1 MACGM
6 LATAAFMGG
15 CSGDDGAEGPAGPTG
30 PAGPAGPEGPE
41 GPAAPVIALESCGVC
56 HDSGAFVA
64 AKVAHAVTGQA
75 TVSNVQFAVDPLNPA
90 DLLVSYN
97 LTVDGQNPTDFVVLR
112 TDYKISGGIRSDAG
126 ANAPAYDP
134 VLGSYTITIPG
145 GVAAAGAGSR
155 YFLRVSNGTS
165 NSGVHAIVSG
175 DYPAPAYADVV
186 SDQSCVNCHGP
197 GGVAP
202 HPTFGYPA
210 MVPSQCVVCHEGVT
224 DGTAPAYENFFP
236 ASYYGFFDLIHG
248 IHNSHNMPSGHYEFN
263 EETIFSVTYPTYMNN
278 CSVCHDDTST
288 LAAANG
294 MTVSG
299 ANCFSCHES
308 MEAFP
313 DAPSFHAPY
322 DETTDC
328 ASACHNPAGTAP
340 LLADVTDFHN
350 GSLTERSG
358 IIWDGVDTS
367 VTEGAKFDWQITGVV
382 DDGTNL
388 AISWTASY
396 DGVGVNPCNAT
407 VGPGAPVFDGDDAG
421 NLSMLRSY
429 AQGDDFILGQSTS
442 APGQANAVNLDTT
455 NTVCAGNV
463 ATTTIPVDA
472 VDATVGRVAL
482 QGKPRVVSVADATA
496 TMQVRAK
503 TPTYD
508 WLVGS
513 GDAATPRRSIVDTTG
528 KCLKCHVGSLY
539 QHGGN
544 RVDNIDMCIL
554 CHNSAS
560 NEKNVRVDYGVDPSE
575 AYDGEVGQ
583 TFEMKTM
590 LHRIHSAGE
599 TGRPIVIYR
608 GRGIY
613 AWAVDRADLPNWP
626 GEGSQPIFGSD
637 DGTGNP
643 VLQTHNFHTPTYP
656 RHLYD
661 CGACHSAEFLAGSTL
676 PDQSLAVATTLDA
689 GEEPWDNQ
697 IDDVLQGTG
706 AASCT
711 SCHGSSDARAHAYQN
726 GWVPTEFPE
735 GRQSILDA
743 AN

>member
-1 MACGM
+1 MVCGM

-15 CSGDDGAEGPAGPTG
+15 CDGKDGAEGPAGPTG
-30 PAGPAGPEGPE
+30 PTGPAGPEGPE

-56 HDSGAFVA
+56 HASGAFAA
-64 AKVAHAVTGQA
+64 AKVAHAVTGIPV
-75 TVSNVQFAVDPLNPA
+75 VSNVVFTA
-90 DLLVSYN
+90 DLPAVGDLRVTYS
-97 LTVDGQNPTDFVVLR
+97 LQVDGVDTTDFTAVQRDYR
-112 TDYKISGGIRSDAG
+112 TQADGTRVDLGDITVATSTGAG
-126 ANAPAYDP
+126 NYQID
-134 VLGSYTITIPG
+134 IPG
-145 GVAAAGAGSR
+145 GAAAAGTASR
-155 YFLRVSNGTS
+155 YMFRVANAAGLRAVIVEDFPAAPWTDQVSNT
-165 NSGVHAIVSG
+165 ACI
-175 DYPAPAYADVV
+175 
-186 SDQSCVNCHGP
+186 NCHGEEGVFQIH
-197 GGVAP
+197 GG
-202 HPTFGYPA
+202 GYSKPA
-210 MVPSQCVVCHEGVT
+210 GMEACTVCHKS
-224 DGTAPAYENFFP
+224 TAYTFQDPWF
-236 ASYYGFFDLIHG
+236 GIIHG
-248 IHNSHNMPSGHYEFN
+248 VHNSHQMPSGHYEYDA
-263 EETIFSVTYPTYMNN
+263 EHIFSVTYPTYMNN
-278 CSVCHDDTST
+278 CSVCHDDTSKLT
-288 LAAANG
+288 AANG

-299 ANCFSCHES
+299 TNCFSCHES

-313 DAPSFHAPY
+313 DAPSFHVGYTEA
-322 DETTDC
+322 TDC

-340 LLADVTDFHN
+340 TLADVTDFHN
-350 GSLTERSG
+350 GSTTERGG

-503 TPTYD
+503 TPTFD
-508 WLVGS
+508 WVVGS
-513 GDAATPRRSIVDTTG
+513 GDAATPRRSIADTG
-528 KCLKCHVGSLY
+528 QCLKCHVGSLY

-544 RVDNIDMCIL
+544 RVDNVDMCIL

-643 VLQTHNFHTPTYP
+643 VLQNHNFHTPTYP

-661 CGACHSAEFLAGSTL
+661 CGACHSAAFLAGDTVT
-676 PDQSLAVATTLDA
+676 DQSKAVATTLDA

-697 IDDVLQGTG
+697 IDDVLQGAG

-711 SCHGSSDARAHAYQN
+711 SCHASSDARAHAYQN
-726 GWVPTEFPE
+726 GWVPSVFPE